1 MGKTCLKL
9 YRLGNKVK
17 DEKKKK
23 KTHENTT
30 SSILKTVS
38 TKPIK
43 LNSTKIDQPLAETP
57 YITIL
62 NNNSQIKKSKA
73 KKMKYIV
80 RIRKP
85 IPFS

>member
-1 MGKTCLKL
+1 MK
-9 YRLGNKVK
+9 N
-17 DEKKKK
+17 
-23 KTHENTT
+23 THDNTT

-38 TKPIK
+38 TKPIQSN
-43 LNSTKIDQPLAETP
+43 LTKINQPMAETP

-73 KKMKYIV
+73 KNMKYIV

-85 IPFS
+85 YLFLED

>member
-1 MGKTCLKL
+1 MK
-9 YRLGNKVK
+9 N
-17 DEKKKK
+17 
-23 KTHENTT
+23 THDNIT

-38 TKPIK
+38 IKPIQS
-43 LNSTKIDQPLAETP
+43 NSTKINQPMAKSS
-57 YITIL
+57 YITNL

-73 KKMKYIV
+73 KNMKYIV